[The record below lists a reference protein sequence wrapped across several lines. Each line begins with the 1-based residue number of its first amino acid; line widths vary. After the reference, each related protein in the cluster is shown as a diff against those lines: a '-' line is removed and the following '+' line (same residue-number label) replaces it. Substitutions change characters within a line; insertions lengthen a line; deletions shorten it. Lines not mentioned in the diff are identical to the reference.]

1 MDSKQTPHQTPGV
14 KKTVSAGIIIFR
26 RTQEGTKY
34 LLLYH
39 GRDYWNFP
47 KGKLEDGERSW
58 QTAFR
63 EIREETGLKSSELK
77 TVGNFKAFEKF
88 YYQQGS
94 QKIFR
99 VVILYLA
106 ETHQRYITV
115 RGEHEEGY
123 GWFRFNEAK
132 KMLSKHKDTLKILEK
147 AHNYL
152 LRRKH
157 PIRQSD
163 KA

>member
-1 MDSKQTPHQTPGV
+1 MDSHHRPQEQRGV
-14 KKTVSAGIIIFR
+14 KKTVSAGIIVFR
-26 RTQEGTKY
+26 RTPEGIKY

-47 KGKLEDGERSW
+47 KGKLEGDERSW
-58 QTAFR
+58 QAAFR
-63 EIREETGLKSSELK
+63 EIREETGLKSAELK
-77 TVGNFKAFEKF
+77 MVGNFKAFEKF
-88 YYQQGS
+88 YYQRGNE
-94 QKIFR
+94 KIFR

-132 KMLSKHKDTLKILEK
+132 KMLSKHKDTLKILQK
-147 AHNYL
+147 AHDYL
-152 LRRKH
+152 LRHRNQKTPH
-157 PIRQSD
+157 Q
-163 KA
+163 

>member
-1 MDSKQTPHQTPGV
+1 MDSHRPHQERGV

-26 RTQEGTKY
+26 RTPEGIKY

-47 KGKLEDGERSW
+47 KGKLEGSERSW

-77 TVGNFKAFEKF
+77 MVGNFKAFEKF
-88 YYQQGS
+88 YYHQGNE
-94 QKIFR
+94 KIFR

-106 ETHQRYITV
+106 ETQQRHVTV

-152 LRRKH
+152 LRHRGKGTGD
-157 PIRQSD
+157 RVQ
-163 KA
+163 

>member
-1 MDSKQTPHQTPGV
+1 MDSVHAPEQKGV
-14 KKTVSAGIIIFR
+14 KKTVSAGIIVFR
-26 RTQEGTKY
+26 RTQDGIKY

-47 KGKLEDGERSW
+47 KGKLEGDERSW
-58 QTAFR
+58 QAAFR
-63 EIREETGLKSSELK
+63 EIREETGLKANELK
-77 TVGNFKAFEKF
+77 MVGNFKAFERF
-88 YYQQGS
+88 YYHHGNE
-94 QKIFR
+94 KIFR

-106 ETHQRYITV
+106 ETHQRFVTV
-115 RGEHEEGY
+115 HGEHEEGY

-152 LRRKH
+152 LRHRSQTKT
-157 PIRQSD
+157 P
-163 KA
+163 A